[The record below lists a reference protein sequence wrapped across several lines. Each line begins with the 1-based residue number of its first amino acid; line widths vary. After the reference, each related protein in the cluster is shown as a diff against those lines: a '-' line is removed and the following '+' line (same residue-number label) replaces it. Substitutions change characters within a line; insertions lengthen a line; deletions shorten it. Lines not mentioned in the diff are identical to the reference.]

1 MDKQHS
7 SVLVGPGGTYGVVVY
22 NSFQEDAFCTYGLED
37 GNLQLEDAY
46 FSCCLVEYMTSLVV
60 TYETCA
66 QVVYMTSLVE
76 TCGSYD
82 DQYGHGGEEADIL

>member
-1 MDKQHS
+1 M
-7 SVLVGPGGTYGVVVY
+7 VVC
-22 NSFQEDAFCTYGLED
+22 NSFQEDVFCTYVLED

-46 FSCCLVEYMTSLVV
+46 FSCCLVVYMTSLVV

-66 QVVYMTSLVE
+66 QVEYMTSLVE

-82 DQYGHGGEEADIL
+82 DQYGHEEEADTL